1 MHRWNVTPG
10 RAVEIQNDLRDLVEI
25 RRPPPVAVVVGVDC
39 AYSAEHVFAAAVVWD
54 IEDRAVLETRTLR
67 HPLSFPYIPG
77 LLSFREVPALKSVLG
92 RVRTP
97 YDAVLCDGQG
107 LAHPRRLGL
116 ACHLG
121 VLLNRPTVG
130 CAKSRLVGVYVEP
143 GTERGAVSELTIGGE
158 RVGSVLRTRNRVKPL
173 FVSPGHL
180 FDQAGAVELV
190 QRCTDG
196 YRLPEPVR
204 LADRRVGEFKRS
216 GQGALTP

>member
-10 RAVEIQNDLRDLVEI
+10 RAVEIQHDLRDLVEI
-25 RRPPPVAVVVGVDC
+25 RRLAPVAVVAGVDC
-39 AYSAEHVFAAAVVWD
+39 AFSAEYVFAAAVVWD
-54 IEDRAVLETRTLR
+54 IESRAVLETRALR
-67 HPLSFPYIPG
+67 HPLNFPYIPG
-77 LLSFREVPALKSVLG
+77 LLSFREAPALKAVLR
-92 RVRTP
+92 RVNTP

-121 VLLNRPTVG
+121 VLLQQATVG
-130 CAKSRLVGVYVEP
+130 CAKSRLVGEYVEP
-143 GTERGAVSELTIGGE
+143 GNGRGAISALTIGSE
-158 RVGSVLRTRNRVKPL
+158 RVGSVLRTRTGVKPV

-180 FDQAGAVELV
+180 CNQAGAVALV
-190 QRCTDG
+190 LRCTDG

-216 GQGALTP
+216 GRYGR